1 MAGEFENRVIVLTGA
16 AGGIGQA
23 TARQFAA
30 AGAKL
35 VLSDREE
42 AVVGLADELVAA
54 GGEAVAVIADVTH
67 ADQVARIAIAADETF
82 GGVDVL
88 VNNHGMILGRPFLET
103 TEAEWDQL
111 QNGVLKSVFLMSQAV
126 LPLMLGRT
134 GANVVNISSV
144 SGLVALK
151 YMSIYGTAKAA
162 VIHLSKGMAI
172 DLAEHGIRVNAICP
186 GVIDTPQPR
195 QFVSTLEDPA
205 AAFEAF
211 TPMHPIGRIGEASEV
226 ADAILYL
233 ASGRASFVTGSA
245 LVVDGGMTAV

>member
-16 AGGIGQA
+16 AGGIGQE

-35 VLSDREE
+35 VLSDRED

-67 ADQVARIAIAADETF
+67 ADQVARIAVAADEAF

-111 QNGVLKSVFLMSQAV
+111 QNGVLKSVFLVSQAV
-126 LPLMLGRT
+126 VPLMLGRA

-186 GVIDTPQPR
+186 GIVDTSRLDDIDRGENWERLRHIIPMRRHGTG
-195 QFVSTLEDPA
+195 EDIA
-205 AAFEAF
+205 NMCVYLCSDQGSWI
-211 TPMHPIGRIGEASEV
+211 TGQ
-226 ADAILYL
+226 AIH
-233 ASGRASFVTGSA
+233 
-245 LVVDGGMTAV
+245 VDGGQLTIR

>member
-16 AGGIGQA
+16 AGGIGQV

-35 VLSDREE
+35 VLSDRED
-42 AVVGLADELVAA
+42 AVVGLAAELVAA

-67 ADQVARIAIAADETF
+67 ADQVARIAAAADEAF

-111 QNGVLKSVFLMSQAV
+111 QNGVLKSVFLVSQAV
-126 LPLMLGRT
+126 VPLMLGRA

-151 YMSIYGTAKAA
+151 YMSIYGTAKAG

-186 GVIDTPQPR
+186 G
-195 QFVSTLEDPA
+195 
-205 AAFEAF
+205 
-211 TPMHPIGRIGEASEV
+211 
-226 ADAILYL
+226 
-233 ASGRASFVTGSA
+233 
-245 LVVDGGMTAV
+245 

>member
-103 TEAEWDQL
+103 T
-111 QNGVLKSVFLMSQAV
+111 
-126 LPLMLGRT
+126 
-134 GANVVNISSV
+134 
-144 SGLVALK
+144 
-151 YMSIYGTAKAA
+151 
-162 VIHLSKGMAI
+162 
-172 DLAEHGIRVNAICP
+172 
-186 GVIDTPQPR
+186 
-195 QFVSTLEDPA
+195 
-205 AAFEAF
+205 
-211 TPMHPIGRIGEASEV
+211 
-226 ADAILYL
+226 
-233 ASGRASFVTGSA
+233 
-245 LVVDGGMTAV
+245 